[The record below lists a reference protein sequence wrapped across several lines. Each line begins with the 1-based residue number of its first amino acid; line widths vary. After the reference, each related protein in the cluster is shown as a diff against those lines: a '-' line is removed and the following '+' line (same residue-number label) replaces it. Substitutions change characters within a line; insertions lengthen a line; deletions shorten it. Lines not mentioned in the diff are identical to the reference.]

1 MTTKNTL
8 KNIKNKV
15 RISGNVV
22 EIFTYE
28 NGYFKGYQSVN
39 KKGRASNATSDED
52 KKINR
57 KKCMQRAKTRVR
69 NLANANPQ
77 LNKFFTLTFGENLTD
92 VKEANKIFNN
102 FVKRVNRYLDK
113 IHNPHMEYIAVIEFQ
128 VRGAI
133 HYHLLCNLPYIKKD
147 ELESIWGQGY
157 IRINRIN
164 DIENVGVYVTS
175 YMTKDNEM
183 EKLKGNRSYFTSQGL
198 NQPIEITNTDIPE
211 NIYSAL
217 LCGEL
222 STKKEPYSTTF
233 ENEHLGKIEY
243 TQIALKKPLKLSL
256 LHRRKV
262 VNQKPKRFL

>member
-1 MTTKNTL
+1 MDKKNSL

-52 KKINR
+52 KKTNR

-92 VKEANKIFNN
+92 LKAGNKIFNN

-113 IHNPHMEYIAVIEFQ
+113 IHKPHMEYIAVVEFQ
-128 VRGAI
+128 ERGAI
-133 HYHLLCNLPYIKKD
+133 HYHLLCNLPYIKKN
-147 ELESIWGQGY
+147 ELTSIWGQGH
-157 IRINRIN
+157 IKINRIN
-164 DIENVGVYVTS
+164 NIDNVGAYVTK
-175 YMTKDNEM
+175 YMTADNED
-183 EKLKGNRSYFTSQGL
+183 ERLIGNRSYFTSQGL
-198 NQPIEITNTDIPE
+198 KQPIEMTNTDIPKE
-211 NIYSAL
+211 IYSAL

-222 STKKEPYSTTF
+222 RTKKEPFSKTF
-233 ENEHLGKIEY
+233 ENEYLGNVEY
-243 TQIALKKPLKLSL
+243 TQIALEKPLRLDM
-256 LHRRKV
+256 LHR
-262 VNQKPKRFL
+262 QKAKN

>member
-1 MTTKNTL
+1 MDKKNTL

-39 KKGRASNATSDED
+39 KKGRASNETSDED

-77 LNKFFTLTFGENLTD
+77 LDKFFTLTFDTYITD
-92 VKEANKIFNN
+92 LKISNRLFNN
-102 FVKRVNRYLDK
+102 FIKRLNRRLDK
-113 IHNPHMEYIAVIEFQ
+113 MGKEHIQYIAVIEFQ
-128 VRGAI
+128 ESGRI
-133 HYHLLCNLPYIKKD
+133 HYHILCKLPFILQS
-147 ELESIWGQGY
+147 ELQSLWNNGY
-157 IRINRIN
+157 VWIVKID
-164 DIENVGVYVTS
+164 DIDNVGVYVTS
-175 YMTKDNEM
+175 YMTKDNET

-198 NQPIEITNTDIPE
+198 KQPIEITNTDIPKE
-211 NIYSAL
+211 IYSAL

-222 STKKEPYSTTF
+222 RTKKEPFSTTF

-243 TQIALKKPLKLSL
+243 TQIALEKPLKLGL
-256 LHRRKV
+256 LYRQKV
-262 VNQKPKRFL
+262 KD